1 MRRDSSPER
10 HWAVRERGE
19 GEHMT
24 FRIRA
29 ALVAALLA
37 LSGAAQAQGIDFNLE
52 RLRLDPS
59 ARGSLVMGSGEV
71 LAPEEVRLSA
81 TLHYERSPLVL
92 LDAGQLRG
100 RGVGADGDST
110 EVVESRSTLHLM
122 AAFGLG
128 EHFDIGLEIPVI
140 VDQSTELGG
149 LGGNGIAAPWFSLR
163 FGSNMADRL
172 GAAVSVAVS
181 PSWGN
186 GTRFNGDPN
195 WTFRPAVELGYR
207 LPGSIIMAN
216 VAGLARMEDV
226 QLTAGEEL
234 RSELQAALGWATTGR
249 PLRFELTA
257 HGRFDDGGLGQS
269 AELLAGLRYALGPA
283 ELYVL
288 GGPGFFEL
296 PGTPSFRG
304 LAGIAFD
311 VGGRKPEPKKEPPP
325 AVVTQKVADP
335 CAPGQKHTPE
345 QCPNADDDG
354 DGIANGA
361 DACPLVKGIAATKG
375 CPPTDT
381 DGDGV
386 ADHEDKCPQQ
396 KGDAANGG
404 CPPADS
410 DGDGIPDAEDK
421 CPQQAGV
428 PAEKGCPPARAAI
441 NVETKKIE
449 IKEKVYFDTGKSTIQ
464 QRSNALLDDVAALLV
479 ANPKAGNVTIEG
491 HTDDRGP
498 AEYNRTLS
506 KARAEAVKAYLV
518 QKGVAADRLET
529 AGFGPDRPAQPN
541 TTAAGRE
548 ANRRVEFVLK

>member
-1 MRRDSSPER
+1 
-10 HWAVRERGE
+10 
-19 GEHMT
+19 MT

-29 ALVAALLA
+29 ALAAALLS
-37 LSGAAQAQGIDFNLE
+37 LTGAAQAQGIDFNLE

-71 LAPEEVRLSA
+71 LAPEGVRLSA
-81 TLHYERSPLVL
+81 TMHYERTPLVL
-92 LDAGQLRG
+92 LDTGELRG
-100 RGVGADGDST
+100 RGIGATGDSA
-110 EVVESRSTLHLM
+110 EVVTSRSTVHLG

-128 EHFDIGLEIPVI
+128 EHWELGLEVPVV
-140 VDQSTELGG
+140 VDQSTEVGG
-149 LGGNGIAAPWFSLR
+149 LGGNGIAAPWFQLR
-163 FGSNMADRL
+163 YGTEAMEHV
-172 GAAVSVAVS
+172 AAAASVAVS

-186 GTRFNGDPN
+186 GTRFNGNLGWSIVPG
-195 WTFRPAVELGYR
+195 VELGFKLGR
-207 LPGSIIMAN
+207 SIVMAN
-216 VAGLARMEDV
+216 VAGLLRTEDV
-226 QLTAGEEL
+226 VLTKGETLSHEIL
-234 RSELQAALGWATTGR
+234 AAVGWATTGR
-249 PLRFELTA
+249 PLRFEISA
-257 HGRFDDGGLGQS
+257 HGAFDTSGLDQS

-283 ELYVL
+283 ELFVL
-288 GGPGFFEL
+288 GGPGFLEL

-304 LAGIAFD
+304 LAGIALD
-311 VGGRKPEPKKEPPP
+311 VGGRKAEPKKAPPP
-325 AVVTQKVADP
+325 VVAAQKAVDV
-335 CAPGQKHTPE
+335 CAPGQKHAPE
-345 QCPNADDDG
+345 QCPDADDDG

-375 CPPTDT
+375 CPPTDS

-386 ADHEDKCPQQ
+386 PDHEDKCPQQ

-410 DGDGIPDAEDK
+410 DGDGVPDAEDK

-428 PAEKGCPPARAAI
+428 PANGGCPPARAAI

-449 IKEKVYFDTGKSTIQ
+449 IKEKVYFDSGKSTIQ
-464 QRSNALLDDVAALLV
+464 QRSNALLDDVAALLI

-498 AEYNRTLS
+498 AELNRTLS
-506 KARAEAVKAYLV
+506 KARADAVKAYLV
-518 QKGVAADRLET
+518 QKGVPADRLAT

-548 ANRRVEFVLK
+548 ANRRVEFILK